1 MALVPLRNVL
11 QRAHFRPGL
20 QGLFAALS
28 FPLPTCL
35 CVSVCARS
43 AFLTYKDKPFFRLSF
58 SPAFPCVCV
67 CVLYFWAG
75 DVNLAG
81 DCRTVIK
88 GKARQ
93 WVDKGESIASIV
105 LQLISCS
112 NWQHACPPACL
123 PCRLVFRSFPFTV
136 CAGLCCS
143 FISLWPVCDHYAWW
157 ARIGQYVNAV
167 CNAIKIIKRTIPYH
181 PCFRWLV
188 SLHPNS
194 LSIFMFVSRGILKQ
208 KILTVAM
215 VI

>member
-67 CVLYFWAG
+67 LYFWAG

-93 WVDKGESIASIV
+93 WGEQGGKHCIDRVATY
-105 LQLISCS
+105 QLFKLT
-112 NWQHACPPACL
+112 ACL
-123 PCRLVFRSFPFTV
+123 PALPSRVPLFSLHCLCRSLLFIHLAL
-136 CAGLCCS
+136 AGLRSLCLVGTDRSVRQCC
-143 FISLWPVCDHYAWW
+143 VQ
-157 ARIGQYVNAV
+157 RN
-167 CNAIKIIKRTIPYH
+167 
-181 PCFRWLV
+181 
-188 SLHPNS
+188 
-194 LSIFMFVSRGILKQ
+194 
-208 KILTVAM
+208 
-215 VI
+215 